1 MSRSRVTE
9 GELIAALGGIG
20 LFLFLFL
27 DWLFDAS
34 AWEAFDIIDVILA
47 VIALTPPILVG
58 IAMAGERV
66 TLPVDIGT
74 LCFALGAIATT
85 IVLTFILEG
94 DDLKIGIFLSLFASI
109 AITYGGW
116 RIRGRTVAGPPPGA
130 PAEPVP
136 PRY

>member
-1 MSRSRVTE
+1 MSRTRVTE
-9 GELIAALGGIG
+9 GELIAAVGGIA

-34 AWEAFDIIDVILA
+34 AWQAFDVIDVVLA
-47 VIALTPPILVG
+47 VIGLTPAILVA
-58 IAMAGERV
+58 IAMAGRRV

-74 LCFALGAIATT
+74 LFFALGAVATT

-109 AITYGGW
+109 AIAYGGW
-116 RIRGRTVAGPPPGA
+116 RIRGGSPVATRAA
-130 PAEPVP
+130 PTE
-136 PRY
+136 